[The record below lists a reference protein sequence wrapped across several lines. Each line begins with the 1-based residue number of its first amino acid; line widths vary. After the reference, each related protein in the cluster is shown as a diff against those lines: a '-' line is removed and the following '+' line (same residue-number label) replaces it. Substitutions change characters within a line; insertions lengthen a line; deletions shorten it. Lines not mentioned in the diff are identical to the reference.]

1 MEITMNYGRL
11 GLDVTPVLWQVK
23 DKGFFQSAF
32 EFDCDYN
39 AKEFYALEKNFDDF
53 IEEVKRGEWEKYPCN
68 PVAIN
73 GLPSRI
79 GWLQIAINYY
89 MRHYKDTENITMLV
103 YDHSRNELELIDL

>member
-1 MEITMNYGRL
+1 MNYGRL

-53 IEEVKRGEWEKYPCN
+53 IEEVKRGE
-68 PVAIN
+68 
-73 GLPSRI
+73 
-79 GWLQIAINYY
+79 
-89 MRHYKDTENITMLV
+89 
-103 YDHSRNELELIDL
+103 

>member
-32 EFDCDYN
+32 EF
-39 AKEFYALEKNFDDF
+39 ALEKNFDDF

-68 PVAIN
+68 PVAID

-103 YDHSRNELELIDL
+103 YDHHRNELELIDL